1 MPGSSTFNVYL
12 WHVCYLFHKLSREKP
27 REKWNFDLL
36 RFSHLTLPIYAGIEC
51 PNIKQVQKQQI
62 WAKASSPWRAKGE
75 LNGEDFQRAPGHFA
89 TEMAMARNF
98 ARRSSGEAKGEE
110 RRFDL
115 IFGDVAES
123 HWWRKLSSPWRAIFC
138 QAKLTFADLYKS
150 SFSLI
155 SNY

>member
-1 MPGSSTFNVYL
+1 MAHLLLVSQVIQGKAERKV
-12 WHVCYLFHKLSREKP
+12 
-27 REKWNFDLL
+27 NFDLL
-36 RFSHLTLPIYAGIEC
+36 RFSHLTLPICAGIEC

-75 LNGEDFQRAPGHFA
+75 LNGEDFHRAPGHFA

-110 RRFDL
+110 RQFDL

-123 HWWRKLSSPWRAIFC
+123 HW
-138 QAKLTFADLYKS
+138 
-150 SFSLI
+150 
-155 SNY
+155 